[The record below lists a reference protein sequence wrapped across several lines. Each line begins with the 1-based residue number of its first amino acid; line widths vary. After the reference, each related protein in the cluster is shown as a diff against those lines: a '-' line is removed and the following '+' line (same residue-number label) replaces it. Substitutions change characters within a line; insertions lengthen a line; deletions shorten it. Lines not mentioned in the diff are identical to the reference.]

1 VKYGDGDKKGGD
13 VNMMTRM
20 ATLITIFL
28 ITVCLGLLCPEFAF
42 KGGDA
47 FAQGQAPLTKEQIVE
62 RVQQI
67 DRQLLQLE
75 KQDLVKAYQALEA
88 KEKAKPK
95 EEKKPEVKK

>member
-1 VKYGDGDKKGGD
+1 
-13 VNMMTRM
+13 MRI
-20 ATLITIFL
+20 ASLIL
-28 ITVCLGLLCPEFAF
+28 AVLLFA
-42 KGGDA
+42 GVA
-47 FAQGQAPLTKEQIVE
+47 FAQTQQPLTKEQIIE

-88 KEKAKPK
+88 KEKAAKPK